1 MRLRQLELALLAFA
15 ATLPGCASAPAP
27 GFAGPQGPPF
37 AGSRGPAAS
46 GVDSGAGESGAEV
59 AGSRAGL
66 PSADE
71 LLDQDPGLRGL
82 PRRRGLWP
90 RYELWEGASV
100 PDPRYPIHKAL
111 GLHYEPSYYTTK
123 DALILI
129 HPDGRRPTVIP
140 IDPERGVAP
149 RPEVDPGE
157 VQRRLRR
164 AIERDLEGLPPPLP
178 PRIDS

>member
-1 MRLRQLELALLAFA
+1 MRRTSSTLGWLLLLATFV
-15 ATLPGCASAPAP
+15 GCASAPP
-27 GFAGPQGPPF
+27 PQGPLAQGPPF
-37 AGSRGPAAS
+37 AGSRGVARELAAPGPAT
-46 GVDSGAGESGAEV
+46 GAA
-59 AGSRAGL
+59 RGL
-66 PSADE
+66 PDADE
-71 LLDQDPGLRGL
+71 LLDADPGLRKL

-90 RYELWEGASV
+90 RYQLTEGLSV

-129 HPDGRRPTVIP
+129 HPDGRPPTVLP
-140 IDPERGVAP
+140 IDPERGFAP

-157 VQRRLRR
+157 VYRRMRKG
-164 AIERDLEGLPPPLP
+164 IEQDLEGVPPPLP

>member
-1 MRLRQLELALLAFA
+1 VRRLSSKLGWLLLATFV
-15 ATLPGCASAPAP
+15 GCASAPSRQ
-27 GFAGPQGPPF
+27 GPQAQGPPF
-37 AGSRGPAAS
+37 AGSRALAQELRASGPAIR
-46 GVDSGAGESGAEV
+46 
-59 AGSRAGL
+59 RAPGL
-66 PSADE
+66 PEADE
-71 LLDQDPGLRGL
+71 LLDADPGLRKL

-90 RYELWEGASV
+90 RYQLSEGLSV

-129 HPDGRRPTVIP
+129 HPDGRPPTVLP
-140 IDPERGVAP
+140 IDPERGLAP

-157 VQRRLRR
+157 VYRRMRR
-164 AIERDLEGLPPPLP
+164 GIEEDLEGVPPPLP

>member
-1 MRLRQLELALLAFA
+1 MI
-15 ATLPGCASAPAP
+15 
-27 GFAGPQGPPF
+27 
-37 AGSRGPAAS
+37 RGPVGTRAAR
-46 GVDSGAGESGAEV
+46 GGPLAEEGGAPPA
-59 AGSRAGL
+59 
-66 PSADE
+66 ADE
-71 LLDQDPGLRGL
+71 LLDADPGLRGL
-82 PRRRGLWP
+82 PRQRGLWP
-90 RYELWEGASV
+90 RYQLWEGASI

-140 IDPERGVAP
+140 LDPERGVAP
-149 RPEVDPGE
+149 RPEVAPGE

-164 AIERDLEGLPPPLP
+164 ALEDDLEGVPPPLP